1 MPFPSSFETVVPLD
15 LRGHERLD
23 STKVTTLLERM
34 LRADGAMVTNNDGTY
49 FEFERPGIDT
59 LVPALVRG
67 GAIRTEQVG
76 KAIEVRAEVN
86 VRLAPGLLLLMAFT
100 VFPWIVGAR
109 PMDTALSFLVS
120 GGVIQF
126 FYFKA
131 VVSFS
136 RYVYDVCKR
145 LGLVGNDSGSVR
157 DLV

>member
-1 MPFPSSFETVVPLD
+1 MPFPSSFETIVPLD

-23 STKVTTLLERM
+23 PTRVTTLLERT
-34 LRADGAMVTNNDGTY
+34 LRADGAMVSNNDGTY
-49 FEFERPGIDT
+49 FEFERPAIDT
-59 LVPALVRG
+59 LFPALVRG

-76 KAIEVRAEVN
+76 DAMEVRAEVD
-86 VRLAPGLLLLMAFT
+86 VRLAPGLLLLVAFT
-100 VFPWIVGAR
+100 VLSSIVGAR

-136 RYVYDVCKR
+136 RYVHDVCGR
-145 LGLVGNDSGSVR
+145 LGLVGNDPSSVR
-157 DLV
+157 NLV

>member
-49 FEFERPGIDT
+49 FEFERPAI
-59 LVPALVRG
+59 VRG

-86 VRLAPGLLLLMAFT
+86 VRLAPGLLLLVAFT
-100 VFPWIVGAR
+100 VLPWIVGAR

-145 LGLVGNDSGSVR
+145 LGLVGNDPGSVR